1 MNQPAP
7 FPEPLHKELFHRG
20 IIAVLTLEEPADA
33 VPLASALLAGGISCV
48 ELTLRTSTALDSIRA
63 IRASVPGTLVG
74 AGTVLSSLQVNE
86 VKAAGAA
93 FGVSPGMN
101 PRVVAEARK
110 IGLPFAPGI
119 CTPTDIEFAVEEGCR
134 LMKFFPCETSGGLPH
149 LRNMAAP
156 FKHLGVRFIPLGGVN
171 AATAETFLR
180 EPLVHAIG
188 GSWIAPHELIR
199 NKDWQAITA
208 LAKDA
213 AALVQRV
220 RGGAR

>member
-1 MNQPAP
+1 MNQPPP
-7 FPEPLHKELFHRG
+7 FPAPLHKELFHRG
-20 IIAVLTLEEPADA
+20 IIAVLTLEEPSDA
-33 VPLASALLAGGISCV
+33 VRVASALLAGGISCV

-63 IRASVPGTLVG
+63 IRTSVPEMLVG
-74 AGTVLSSLQVNE
+74 AGTVLSPMQVNE

-101 PRVVAEARK
+101 PRVVGEARK
-110 IGLPFAPGI
+110 IGLPFAPGV

-156 FKHLGVRFIPLGGVN
+156 FNHLGVSFIPLGGVN
-171 AATAETFLR
+171 PATAETFLR

-188 GSWIAPHELIR
+188 GSWIAPQGLIQ

>member
-1 MNQPAP
+1 MNQPPP
-7 FPEPLHKELFHRG
+7 FPAPLHKELFHRG
-20 IIAVLTLEEPADA
+20 IIAVLTLEEPSDA
-33 VPLASALLAGGISCV
+33 VRVASALLAGGISCV
-48 ELTLRTSTALDSIRA
+48 ELTLRTSTALDSICA
-63 IRASVPGTLVG
+63 IRTSVPEMLVG
-74 AGTVLSSLQVNE
+74 AGTVLSPMQVNE

-101 PRVVAEARK
+101 PRVVGEARK
-110 IGLPFAPGI
+110 IGLPFAPGV

-156 FKHLGVRFIPLGGVN
+156 FNHLGVSFIPLGGVN
-171 AATAETFLR
+171 PATAETFLR

-188 GSWIAPHELIR
+188 GSWIAPQGLIQ

>member
-7 FPEPLHKELFHRG
+7 FPPPLHKELFHRG
-20 IIAVLTLEEPADA
+20 IIAVLTLEEPSDA

-63 IRASVPGTLVG
+63 IRASAPEMLVG
-74 AGTVLSSLQVNE
+74 AGTVLSPHQVNE

-101 PRVVAEARK
+101 PRVVGEARK
-110 IGLPFAPGI
+110 IGLPFAPGV

-156 FKHLGVRFIPLGGVN
+156 FNHLGVRFIPLGGVN

-188 GSWIAPHELIR
+188 GSWIAPRELIQ

-208 LAKDA
+208 LAKEA

>member
-1 MNQPAP
+1 MNQPPP
-7 FPEPLHKELFHRG
+7 FPAPLHKELFHRG
-20 IIAVLTLEEPADA
+20 IIAVLTLEEPSDA
-33 VPLASALLAGGISCV
+33 VRVASALLAGGISCV

-63 IRASVPGTLVG
+63 IRTSVPEMLVG
-74 AGTVLSSLQVNE
+74 AGTVLSPLQVNE

-101 PRVVAEARK
+101 PRVVGEARK
-110 IGLPFAPGI
+110 IGLPFAPGV

-156 FKHLGVRFIPLGGVN
+156 FNHLGVSFIPLGGVN
-171 AATAETFLR
+171 PATAETFLR

-188 GSWIAPHELIR
+188 GSWFAHQGLIQ

>member
-1 MNQPAP
+1 MNQPPP
-7 FPEPLHKELFHRG
+7 FPAPLHKELFHRG
-20 IIAVLTLEEPADA
+20 IIAVLTLEEPSDA
-33 VPLASALLAGGISCV
+33 ARLASALLAGGISCV

-63 IRASVPGTLVG
+63 IRASAPEMLVG
-74 AGTVLSSLQVNE
+74 AGTVLSPLQVNE

-156 FKHLGVRFIPLGGVN
+156 FNHLGVSFIPLGGVN
-171 AATAETFLR
+171 PATAETFLR

-188 GSWIAPHELIR
+188 GSWIAPQGLIQ

-208 LAKDA
+208 LARDA

>member
-7 FPEPLHKELFHRG
+7 FPAPLHKELFHRG
-20 IIAVLTLEEPADA
+20 IIAVLTLEEPSDA
-33 VPLASALLAGGISCV
+33 VRVASALLAGGISCV

-63 IRASVPGTLVG
+63 IRASVPEMLVG
-74 AGTVLSSLQVNE
+74 AGTVLSPMQVNE

-110 IGLPFAPGI
+110 IGLPFAPGV

-156 FKHLGVRFIPLGGVN
+156 FNHLGVRFIPLGGVN

-188 GSWIAPHELIR
+188 GSWIAPQELIR

-208 LAKDA
+208 LAKEA

>member
-1 MNQPAP
+1 MNQPPP
-7 FPEPLHKELFHRG
+7 FPAPLHKELFHRG
-20 IIAVLTLEEPADA
+20 IIAVLTLEEPSDA

-63 IRASVPGTLVG
+63 IRASAPEMLVG
-74 AGTVLSSLQVNE
+74 AGTVLAPLQVNA

-101 PRVVAEARK
+101 PRVVAEARR
-110 IGLPFAPGI
+110 IGLPFAPGV

-156 FKHLGVRFIPLGGVN
+156 FTHLGVSFIPLGGVN
-171 AATAETFLR
+171 PATAETFLR

-188 GSWIAPHELIR
+188 GSWIAPQELIQ

-208 LAKDA
+208 LAKEA

>member
-20 IIAVLTLEEPADA
+20 IIAVLTLEEPSDA
-33 VPLASALLAGGISCV
+33 VRVASALLAGGISCV

-63 IRASVPGTLVG
+63 IRTSVPEMLVG
-74 AGTVLSSLQVNE
+74 AGTVLSPMQVNE

-110 IGLPFAPGI
+110 IGLPFAPGV

-156 FKHLGVRFIPLGGVN
+156 FNHLGVRFIPLGGVN

-188 GSWIAPHELIR
+188 GSWIAPQELIQT
-199 NKDWQAITA
+199 KDWQAITA
-208 LAKDA
+208 LAKEA

>member
-1 MNQPAP
+1 MNQPAL
-7 FPEPLHKELFHRG
+7 FPAPLHKELFHRG
-20 IIAVLTLEEPADA
+20 IIAVLTLEEPSDA
-33 VPLASALLAGGISCV
+33 ARLASALLAGGISCV

-63 IRASVPGTLVG
+63 IRASAPEMLVG
-74 AGTVLSSLQVNE
+74 AGTVLSPLQVNE

-156 FKHLGVRFIPLGGVN
+156 FNHLGVRFIPLGGVN

-188 GSWIAPHELIR
+188 GSWIAPQGLIQ

>member
-20 IIAVLTLEEPADA
+20 IIAVLTLEEPSDA
-33 VPLASALLAGGISCV
+33 APLASALLAGGISCV
-48 ELTLRTSTALDSIRA
+48 ELTLRTSTALESIRA
-63 IRASVPGTLVG
+63 IRASASEMLVG
-74 AGTVLSSLQVNE
+74 AGTVLSPLQVNE

-110 IGLPFAPGI
+110 IGLPFAPGV

-156 FKHLGVRFIPLGGVN
+156 FKHLGVRFIPLGGIN
-171 AATAETFLR
+171 PATAETFLR

-188 GSWIAPHELIR
+188 GSWIAPQELIQ

-208 LAKDA
+208 LAKEA

>member
-1 MNQPAP
+1 MNQPPP
-7 FPEPLHKELFHRG
+7 FPAPLHKELFHRG
-20 IIAVLTLEEPADA
+20 IIAVLTLEEPSDA
-33 VPLASALLAGGISCV
+33 VRVASALLAGGISCV

-63 IRASVPGTLVG
+63 IRTSVPEMLVG
-74 AGTVLSSLQVNE
+74 AGTVLSPMQVNE

-101 PRVVAEARK
+101 PRVVGEARK
-110 IGLPFAPGI
+110 IGLPFAPGV

-156 FKHLGVRFIPLGGVN
+156 FNHLGVSFIPLGGVN
-171 AATAETFLR
+171 PATAETFLR

-188 GSWIAPHELIR
+188 GSWIAPQGLIQ

-208 LAKDA
+208 LARDA

>member
-20 IIAVLTLEEPADA
+20 IIAVLTLEEPSDA
-33 VPLASALLAGGISCV
+33 VRVASALLAGGISCV

-63 IRASVPGTLVG
+63 IRTSVPEMLVG
-74 AGTVLSSLQVNE
+74 AGTVLSPMQVNE

-101 PRVVAEARK
+101 PRVVGEARK
-110 IGLPFAPGI
+110 IGLPFAPGV

-156 FKHLGVRFIPLGGVN
+156 FNHLGVSFIPLGGVN
-171 AATAETFLR
+171 PATAETFLR

-188 GSWIAPHELIR
+188 GSWIAPQGLIQ

-208 LAKDA
+208 LARDA

>member
-1 MNQPAP
+1 MNQPPP
-7 FPEPLHKELFHRG
+7 FPAPLHKELFHRG
-20 IIAVLTLEEPADA
+20 IIAVLTLEEPSDA
-33 VPLASALLAGGISCV
+33 VRVASALLAGGISCV
-48 ELTLRTSTALDSIRA
+48 ELTLRTSTALDSICA
-63 IRASVPGTLVG
+63 IRTSVPEMLVG
-74 AGTVLSSLQVNE
+74 AGTVLSPMQVNE

-110 IGLPFAPGI
+110 IGLPFAPGV

-156 FKHLGVRFIPLGGVN
+156 FNHLGVSFIPLGGVN
-171 AATAETFLR
+171 PATAETFLR

-188 GSWIAPHELIR
+188 GSWIAPQGLIQ